1 MPIFAFAGVEAALEH
16 MLPRRGQ
23 GQLQHFAHG
32 LRLAVSAIDEFEDA
46 AERPKARESSERDKE
61 PQRQGKRER
70 DTEHL
75 EGDA

>member
-16 MLPRRGQ
+16 MLPGRGQ

-46 AERPKARESSERDKE
+46 AERPFGIGSGEEVHAVAR
-61 PQRQGKRER
+61 
-70 DTEHL
+70 L
-75 EGDA
+75 NVAAL